1 MFKAM
6 LGTLVAFSLL
16 VSANTYAAFYN
27 PNFSGNT
34 EYEGWSN
41 LTRDNNPGFP
51 DSTAS
56 ANQPWPSSI
65 LASEAGS
72 AGNAAF
78 GKVSGSGYPAGES
91 IYNSF
96 GSGSYN
102 ITNNNPLAGLTDV
115 LFQIES
121 SGFLG
126 SPFSSL
132 PVLNYNGGSQ
142 ALVATQT
149 NTGSGGSANTYAFYW
164 DLSSASGITSFDI
177 DWSTTAFS
185 ANYAMQLDT
194 ASPVPLPASIWLFVV
209 ALAGLG
215 TVRAKSQK

>member
-1 MFKAM
+1 MFRAM
-6 LGTLVAFSLL
+6 LCTLTALAVLA
-16 VSANTYAAFYN
+16 SANTYAAFYN

-34 EYEGWSN
+34 EYEGWNN

-56 ANQPWPSSI
+56 ASQPWPSSI
-65 LASEAGS
+65 LASGAGS

-96 GSGSYN
+96 GSGSYT
-102 ITNNNPLAGLTDV
+102 ITNNNPLTGLTAV
-115 LFQIES
+115 LFQIET

-149 NTGSGGSANTYAFYW
+149 ATGRGSNANTYAFQW
-164 DLSSASGITSFDI
+164 DLSLASGITSFDI
-177 DWSTTAFS
+177 DWTTTAFS

-194 ASPVPLPASIWLFVV
+194 ASPVPVPAAFWLFGT

-215 TVRAKSQK
+215 AVRTKSKK